1 MLDSFLQSSVSHY
14 CYAFKGVFLP
24 SGNLD
29 GIVWKPSQGAKP
41 AGKGLLKRY
50 FYYKKD
56 NLKINRQVIWLTSNE
71 NWCFLDYRY
80 NFKGKIKLGDI
91 GIPEDFN
98 FRGLLMAACASFF
111 QPQSQIKRRR
121 SIKTEDYYDEDVE
134 EDEDDSILE
143 ETINESKS
151 ATTLVKTNSN
161 TLSPLNYSSF
171 IKYEEDLSAALT
183 SSSSTS
189 SVAPINFEADLLAP
203 QTQQTTATS
212 LTSNSSH
219 LFLTL
224 LDNLEFQLSPS
235 LKLDFA
241 DEEDDEFLFS
251 TKKRKTDSLDDL
263 LNLTFPT
270 QNESLPTEDEF
281 LAAAPVSTNNYLS
294 STFSSTVSAG
304 WEWANPTNI
313 FSSGLEYFFDMIS
326 HLICNQLVFQRRI
339 FKKHGID
346 SELAREKAKQLSFNF
361 DISEFPGNIIQSFFE
376 FISVSFYQLN
386 VEQLPT
392 IYCIVCGKD
401 CRHHDKKI
409 HQEFFHHLDES
420 LTTLLREKANNM
432 YELVKQYIM
441 YLLKNPNSHETL
453 KKYLEKH
460 LHCPFCSA
468 THGTHNASAHRQWT
482 SLWKMEPSTSA
493 SPPPISTTTNMY
505 DYTKTTFEWLVD
517 QVPFYIPPFLL
528 SFHYANYLKTFM
540 ECLVSCWNSVKL

>member
-1 MLDSFLQSSVSHY
+1 
-14 CYAFKGVFLP
+14 
-24 SGNLD
+24 
-29 GIVWKPSQGAKP
+29 
-41 AGKGLLKRY
+41 LKRY

-56 NLKINRQVIWLTSNE
+56 NVKINRQVIWLTSNE

-91 GIPEDFN
+91 GIPDDFN
-98 FRGLLMAACASFF
+98 FKGLLMAACASFF
-111 QPQSQIKRRR
+111 QPQSHLKRRR
-121 SIKTEDYYDEDVE
+121 AIKTEDVYE
-134 EDEDDSILE
+134 EDIYEDEEDDSILD
-143 ETINESKS
+143 ETINESKG
-151 ATTLVKTNSN
+151 ATTTVTANSN
-161 TLSPLNYSSF
+161 TLATLNYSSF
-171 IKYEEDLSAALT
+171 IKYEDELEPSLT
-183 SSSSTS
+183 TETSS
-189 SVAPINFEADLLAP
+189 SVAPINFEAELLAP
-203 QTQQTTATS
+203 STNQQQTSTNS
-212 LTSNSSH
+212 SSH
-219 LFLTL
+219 LFLNL

-241 DEEDDEFLFS
+241 DEEDDDFLFS
-251 TKKRKTDSLDDL
+251 SKKRKTDNLDDL

-270 QNESLPTEDEF
+270 ITEEEF
-281 LAAAPVSTNNYLS
+281 TPIIAAPTTLS
-294 STFSSTVSAG
+294 SSYLTSTLSSTVSAG

-346 SELAREKAKQLSFNF
+346 SELAREKAKQLSFSF

-376 FISVSFYQLN
+376 FISVSYYQLT

-401 CRHHDKKI
+401 CNHHDKKI
-409 HQEFFHHLDES
+409 HQDFFYNLDES

-441 YLLKNPNSHETL
+441 YLLKNPSSHETL

-482 SLWKMEPSTSA
+482 VLWKIDPPTA
-493 SPPPISTTTNMY
+493 SGPPPPSTNMY
-505 DYTKTTFEWLVD
+505 DYTKSTFEWLVD

-540 ECLVSCWNSVKL
+540 ECLVSCFNSVKL